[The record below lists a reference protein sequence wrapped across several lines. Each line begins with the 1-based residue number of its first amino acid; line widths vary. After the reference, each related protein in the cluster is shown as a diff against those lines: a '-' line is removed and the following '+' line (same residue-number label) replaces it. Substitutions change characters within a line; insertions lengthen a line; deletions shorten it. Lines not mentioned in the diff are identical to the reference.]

1 MQKILFIC
9 VILFAVCFV
18 ACQPSKDTYRN
29 DFVKGC
35 VNSYAKDSSVANE
48 KGRIYVEEYCKCI
61 GDKMNAQMDADQW
74 RAFNKSGDTALLK
87 FKDQI
92 QPCKDEFQQ
101 KVSSLKK

>member
-1 MQKILFIC
+1 MQKILLTCSIFSMFCI
-9 VILFAVCFV
+9 I
-18 ACQPSKDTYRN
+18 ACQPSKDAYRR

-48 KGRIYVEEYCKCI
+48 KGRIYVEEYCNCM
-61 GDKMNAQMDADQW
+61 GDKMNEQMDADQW
-74 RAFNKSGDTALLK
+74 RAFNKSGDTALSK
-87 FKDQI
+87 FKDAI